1 MQSIPGQHTPS
12 KLPLKIF
19 LSCSFQNNILTWENV
34 WCVEIIK
41 NQLCQPPLRGWPTC
55 GVSTLATAEATL
67 GLTVK
72 HLSTR
77 GLSSHRL
84 RLHRP
89 HGELKNT
96 DSGSRF
102 WSPVFSGQA
111 KKIPKK
117 ATDCSSD
124 FPLVWLPAPDDY
136 LENVNQNLVIVLGTG
151 NRKPI
156 LHAREINV
164 INSQCGQLAW
174 SSLSLPVYSFRIAA
188 NYFPSRTLK
197 LAKSL
202 KYPKNQNKIIFVSFT
217 KGKGGLNCYTIV
229 SS

>member
-1 MQSIPGQHTPS
+1 MWSKHIYNSKSQSGADRKTPQHPRS
-12 KLPLKIF
+12 LQQSSL
-19 LSCSFQNNILTWENV
+19 
-34 WCVEIIK
+34 
-41 NQLCQPPLRGWPTC
+41 
-55 GVSTLATAEATL
+55 LA
-67 GLTVK
+67 
-72 HLSTR
+72 
-77 GLSSHRL
+77 RL
-84 RLHRP
+84 

-102 WSPVFSGQA
+102 WSPEFSGQA
-111 KKIPKK
+111 RKIPRKS
-117 ATDCSSD
+117 TDCSSD

-136 LENVNQNLVIVLGTG
+136 LENVNQNLVIVFGTG

-174 SSLSLPVYSFRIAA
+174 SLLSLPVYSFRIAG

-202 KYPKNQNKIIFVSFT
+202 KYPKNQNKIFVSFT
-217 KGKGGLNCYTIV
+217 KGKGGLNCYTII